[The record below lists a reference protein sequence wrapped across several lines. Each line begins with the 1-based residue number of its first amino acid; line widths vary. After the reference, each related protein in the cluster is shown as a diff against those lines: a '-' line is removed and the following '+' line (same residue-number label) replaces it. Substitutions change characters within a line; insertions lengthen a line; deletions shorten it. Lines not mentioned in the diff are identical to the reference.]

1 MGDRAI
7 DLRRHTGPMTMEQFL
22 DVLHGFDGVLD
33 LAPIEAPFPE
43 IAWGD
48 HFFYYAPDG
57 EVPQREQPYATIVT
71 KDYPDDTACDL
82 DPPGRWRLN
91 IHVGRDRLTQMMGAE
106 PRSAEP
112 PDDPSVADVFIP
124 HPVYSAQG
132 WVAVVNPGEA
142 TTDEA
147 ISLLQRAHESARRR
161 VDRREVSRDAT

>member
-1 MGDRAI
+1 MSC
-7 DLRRHTGPMTMEQFL
+7 PL
-22 DVLHGFDGVLD
+22 DS
-33 LAPIEAPFPE
+33 IEAGTAD
-43 IAWGD
+43 ISLGRTSR
-48 HFFYYAPDG
+48 AP
-57 EVPQREQPYATIVT
+57 VPHKPGAPPYALSLPPSWRCRGWAASGGRLLLSWR
-71 KDYPDDTACDL
+71 DFRHL
-82 DPPGRWRLN
+82 DATRAGSLWAT
-91 IHVGRDRLTQMMGAE
+91 G
-106 PRSAEP
+106 P